1 MGGLSTRP
9 TLPASHGPCKES
21 RVVFQPV
28 MYPLI
33 LCFVGVAI
41 LGVAWLPSLVKKF
54 PLSYPLVFVVLGA
67 GLYALPLPMPNPLP
81 LAWPQL
87 ATHLTEL
94 TVIVALTGTGLK
106 IDRPF
111 ALKTWRIPLLL
122 ATLGMVLT
130 IALVALTGWLL
141 AGLGAAAAVLLG
153 AVLAPTDPVL
163 AGDVQVG
170 GPGEGQEDAVR
181 FSLTGEAGLNDG
193 LAFPFV
199 YLALA
204 LLPAS
209 ATWENEL
216 PHWLLKDVLCRIVV
230 GIAAGWVSGK
240 ALAYLIFGLPK
251 KISIDSRSYGF
262 VAVAITLVSY
272 GLTELAEGYGFL
284 AVFVAAVAIRGYERT
299 HHYHRE
305 MHDFSDQIERVL
317 IAVLLVLFGGAVA
330 KGLLKPLTWEGAM
343 LGLLLLL
350 VFRPLVG
357 WLTLSGSR
365 TTPRQRWVIAGFG
378 IRGIG
383 SFFYLAYALEK
394 ARFPDPEGLWAITG
408 FVVLVSVAAHG
419 ILATPVMKWVDRE
432 KARGR
437 GQGAEG
443 KMH

>member
-1 MGGLSTRP
+1 
-9 TLPASHGPCKES
+9 
-21 RVVFQPV
+21 

-41 LGVAWLPSLVKKF
+41 LGVAWLPSLVKSY
-54 PLSYPLVFVVLGA
+54 PLSYPIVFVGLGA
-67 GLYALPLPMPNPLP
+67 LLYTLPLPMPNPMP

-87 ATHLTEL
+87 ATHLTEIC
-94 TVIVALTGTGLK
+94 VIVALTGTGLK

-111 ALKTWRIPLLL
+111 ALRTWRIPLLL

-130 IALVALTGWLL
+130 IALVGLTAWLL
-141 AGLGAAAAVLLG
+141 VGLSAAAAVLLG

-170 GPGEGQEDAVR
+170 GPGEGKEDAVR

-199 YLALA
+199 YLAIA
-204 LLPAS
+204 LVPAT
-209 ATWENEL
+209 ATWGGEV
-216 PHWLLKDVLCRIVV
+216 PHWLLKDVLYRVVV
-230 GIAAGWVSGK
+230 GMVAGWISGK
-240 ALAYLIFGLPK
+240 VLAYLIFGLPK
-251 KISIDSRSYGF
+251 KVSIDSRSYGF

-284 AVFVAAVAIRGYERT
+284 AVFVASVAIRSYERT

-317 IAVLLVLFGGAVA
+317 IAILLVLFGGAIA
-330 KGLLKPLTWEGAM
+330 NGLLKPLTWQGAA

-350 VFRPLVG
+350 VIRPLVG
-357 WLTLSGSR
+357 WATLSGSR
-365 TTPRQRWVIAGFG
+365 STPRQRWVIAGFG

-394 ARFPDPEGLWAITG
+394 ARFPNPESLWAITG
-408 FVVLVSVAAHG
+408 FVVLVSITIHG
-419 ILATPVMKWVDRE
+419 ILATPVMNWVDRE
-432 KARGR
+432 KKEQR
-437 GQGAEG
+437 QGSKE
-443 KMH
+443 KI

>member
-1 MGGLSTRP
+1 
-9 TLPASHGPCKES
+9 
-21 RVVFQPV
+21 

-33 LCFVGVAI
+33 LCLVGIAI
-41 LGVAWLPSLVKKF
+41 LGVAWLPSLVKKY
-54 PLSYPLVFVVLGA
+54 PLSYPIIFVALGA
-67 GLYALPLPMPNPLP
+67 LLYAVPLPMPNPSP
-81 LAWPQL
+81 LAWPRL
-87 ATHLTEL
+87 TTHLTEL

-122 ATLGMVLT
+122 ATGGMVLS
-130 IALVALTGWLL
+130 IALVSL
-141 AGLGAAAAVLLG
+141 AGWWLVGLSAAAALLLG

-170 GPGEGQEDAVR
+170 GPGEGKEDAVR

-199 YLALA
+199 YLAIA
-204 LLPAS
+204 LVPAA
-209 ATWENEL
+209 ATWGSEV
-216 PHWLLKDVLCRIVV
+216 PHWLLKDVLYRVVV
-230 GIAAGWVSGK
+230 GVAAGWISGK
-240 ALAYLIFGLPK
+240 VLAYLIFGLPK

-317 IAVLLVLFGGAVA
+317 IAVLLVLFGGAIA
-330 KGLLKPLTWEGAM
+330 SGLLEPLTWQGAA
-343 LGLLLLL
+343 LGLLLL
-350 VFRPLVG
+350 VVIRPLVG
-357 WLTLSGSR
+357 WLMLSGSR

-408 FVVLVSVAAHG
+408 FVVLVSVTFHG
-419 ILATPVMKWVDRE
+419 ILATPVMKWVDRR
-432 KARGR
+432 KPRTA
-437 GQGAEG
+437 
-443 KMH
+443 

>member
-1 MGGLSTRP
+1 
-9 TLPASHGPCKES
+9 
-21 RVVFQPV
+21 

-33 LCFVGVAI
+33 LCFVGLAI
-41 LGVAWLPSLVKKF
+41 LGVAWLPSLVKSY
-54 PLSYPLVFVVLGA
+54 PLSYPIVFVGLGA
-67 GLYALPLPMPNPLP
+67 LLYTLPLPMPNPMP

-87 ATHLTEL
+87 ATHLTEIC
-94 TVIVALTGTGLK
+94 VIVALTGTGLK

-111 ALKTWRIPLLL
+111 ALRTWRIPLLL

-130 IALVALTGWLL
+130 IALVGLTAWLL
-141 AGLGAAAAVLLG
+141 VGLSAAAAVLLG

-170 GPGEGQEDAVR
+170 GPGEGKEDAVR

-199 YLALA
+199 YLAIA
-204 LLPAS
+204 LVPAT
-209 ATWENEL
+209 ATWGGEV
-216 PHWLLKDVLCRIVV
+216 PHWLLKDVLYRVVV
-230 GIAAGWVSGK
+230 GMVAGWISGK
-240 ALAYLIFGLPK
+240 VLAYLIFGLPK
-251 KISIDSRSYGF
+251 KVSIDSRSYGF

-284 AVFVAAVAIRGYERT
+284 AVFVASVAIRSYERT

-317 IAVLLVLFGGAVA
+317 IAILLVLFGGAIA
-330 KGLLKPLTWEGAM
+330 NGLLKPLTWQGAA

-350 VFRPLVG
+350 VIRPLVG
-357 WLTLSGSR
+357 WATLSGSR
-365 TTPRQRWVIAGFG
+365 STPRQRWVIAGFG

-394 ARFPDPEGLWAITG
+394 ARFPNPESLWAITG
-408 FVVLVSVAAHG
+408 FVVLVSITIHG
-419 ILATPVMKWVDRE
+419 ILATPVMNWVDRE
-432 KARGR
+432 KK
-437 GQGAEG
+437 GQREG
-443 KMH
+443 SKEKI

>member
-1 MGGLSTRP
+1 
-9 TLPASHGPCKES
+9 
-21 RVVFQPV
+21 

-33 LCFVGVAI
+33 LCIVGIAI

-54 PLSYPLVFVVLGA
+54 PLSYPILFVGLGA
-67 GLYALPLPMPNPLP
+67 LLYAAGLPLPDPNPLASP
-81 LAWPQL
+81 TLS
-87 ATHLTEL
+87 THLTEL
-94 TVIVALTGTGLK
+94 CVIIALTGTGLK

-141 AGLGAAAAVLLG
+141 AGLSGAAAVLLG

-170 GPGEGQEDAVR
+170 GPGEGKEDAVR

-199 YLALA
+199 YLAIA
-204 LLPAS
+204 LVPAA
-209 ATWENEL
+209 ATWAGEV
-216 PHWLLKDVLCRIVV
+216 PHWLLKDVLYRVVV
-230 GIAAGWVSGK
+230 GLAAGWISGK
-240 ALAYLIFGLPK
+240 VLAYLIFGLPK
-251 KISIDSRSYGF
+251 KISINSRSYGF

-317 IAVLLVLFGGAVA
+317 IAILLVLFGGAIA
-330 KGLLKPLTWEGAM
+330 HGLLKPLTWEGAA
-343 LGLLLLL
+343 LGLLLLG
-350 VFRPLVG
+350 VIRPLVG
-357 WLTLSGSR
+357 WLTLGGSR
-365 TTPRQRWVIAGFG
+365 ATPRQRWVIAGFG

-383 SFFYLAYALEK
+383 SFFYLAFALKK
-394 ARFPDPEGLWAITG
+394 ANFPNPESLWAITG
-408 FVVLVSVAAHG
+408 FVVLVSVAVHG
-419 ILATPVMKWVDRE
+419 ILATPVMNWVDRE
-432 KARGR
+432 KSRVKR
-437 GQGAEG
+437 AER
-443 KMH
+443 

>member
-1 MGGLSTRP
+1 
-9 TLPASHGPCKES
+9 
-21 RVVFQPV
+21 

-41 LGVAWLPSLVKKF
+41 LGVAWLPSLVKSY
-54 PLSYPLVFVVLGA
+54 PLSYPIVFVGLGA
-67 GLYALPLPMPNPLP
+67 LLYTLPLPMPNPMP

-87 ATHLTEL
+87 ATHLTEIC
-94 TVIVALTGTGLK
+94 VIVALTGTGLK

-111 ALKTWRIPLLL
+111 ALRTWRIPLLL

-130 IALVALTGWLL
+130 IALVGLTAWLL
-141 AGLGAAAAVLLG
+141 VGLSAAAAVLLG

-170 GPGEGQEDAVR
+170 GPGEGKEDAVR

-199 YLALA
+199 YLAIA
-204 LLPAS
+204 LVPAT
-209 ATWENEL
+209 ATWGGEV
-216 PHWLLKDVLCRIVV
+216 PHWLLKDVLYRVVV
-230 GIAAGWVSGK
+230 GMVAGWISGK
-240 ALAYLIFGLPK
+240 VLAYLIFGLPK
-251 KISIDSRSYGF
+251 KVSIDSRSYGF

-284 AVFVAAVAIRGYERT
+284 AVFVASVAIRSYERT

-317 IAVLLVLFGGAVA
+317 ISILLVLFGGAIA
-330 KGLLKPLTWEGAM
+330 NGLLKPLTWQGAA

-350 VFRPLVG
+350 VIRPLVG
-357 WLTLSGSR
+357 WATLSGSR
-365 TTPRQRWVIAGFG
+365 STPRQRWVIAGFG

-394 ARFPDPEGLWAITG
+394 ARFPNPESLWAITG
-408 FVVLVSVAAHG
+408 FVVLVSITIHG
-419 ILATPVMKWVDRE
+419 ILATPVMNWVDRE
-432 KARGR
+432 KK
-437 GQGAEG
+437 GQREG
-443 KMH
+443 SKEKI